1 MLRFL
6 VLLLILANGVYFAW
20 AGGWLASLGYAPAQQ
35 TEPLRLQTQI
45 KPEAIRLLN
54 ANEAKRAEALASAP
68 PQKPSECLQ
77 SSLLDTAQAS
87 AVRSAAASLPANA
100 WQLENMVEP
109 ARWIVYMGKYTSAD
123 ALEKK
128 KIELR
133 GLNVSYDS
141 LKNTT
146 LEPGLSLGLYPTQA
160 LANAGMAVLVQR
172 GVRTGKVVQEAP
184 ERTGQILRLP
194 AVDEALRSQLDG
206 LKSAVGASGLSVCK
220 A

>member
-1 MLRFL
+1 MLRFF

-20 AGGWLASLGYAPAQQ
+20 AGGWLASMGYAPTQQ
-35 TEPLRLQTQI
+35 TEPLRLQAQI
-45 KPEAIRLLN
+45 KPDAIRLLN
-54 ANEAKRAEALASAP
+54 PTEAKRAEALALAP
-68 PQKPSECLQ
+68 PPKPSECLQ
-77 SSLLDTAQAS
+77 SSLLDVAQAS

-100 WQLENMVEP
+100 WQLENIIEP

-184 ERTGQILRLP
+184 ERSGQILRLP
-194 AVDEALRSQLDG
+194 VVDEALRSQLDG
-206 LKSAVGASGLSVCK
+206 IKSAMGAGGLSVCK